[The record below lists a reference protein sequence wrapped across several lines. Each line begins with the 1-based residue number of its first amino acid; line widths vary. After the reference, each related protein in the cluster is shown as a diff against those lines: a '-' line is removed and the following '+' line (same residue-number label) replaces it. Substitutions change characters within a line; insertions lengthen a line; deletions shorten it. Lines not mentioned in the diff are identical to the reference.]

1 MALSKPSILMFDLRA
16 NPFKGTLSLRPV
28 CKSTDRNLVRE
39 LFRREFYDDLP
50 QVYSD
55 QGLWE
60 IYDSMD
66 TSGALGAY
74 LVTWHEHPLLLLEVH
89 PAVQMDLERRYL
101 SRPGTYGIYCFY
113 FSTGDPANLP
123 ATRTCIGALLD
134 YPAVCRIVTSPG
146 YGRSDDEKT
155 RILEG
160 CGFRRLPGNP
170 GKPVVFCCTPAS
182 FLLQNKATAGHAR
195 RSRPA
200 LH

>member
-1 MALSKPSILMFDLRA
+1 MFVLTS
-16 NPFKGTLSLRPV
+16 NPFKGALSLRPV

-66 TSGALGAY
+66 TSGVLGAY

-89 PAVQMDLERRYL
+89 PPLQMDLERRYL
-101 SRPGTYGIYCFY
+101 SRPGAFGIYCFY
-113 FSTGDPANLP
+113 FSIDDPVNLP
-123 ATRTCIGALLD
+123 ATHACIRALLD
-134 YPAVCRIVTSPG
+134 HPSVSRIVTTPG
-146 YGRSDDEKT
+146 YGRSGDEKA

-170 GKPVVFCCTPAS
+170 EKPVVFCCTPSS
-182 FLLQNKATAGHAR
+182 FLLHDKAAAASSTRHAR